1 MEIVNGLRSI
11 SQLDSPDKF
20 VGLQEA
26 IRESVSE
33 PGRFKNEE
41 QKLVLLGDKFASAP
55 STFKFSFGEKLML
68 NDAINMAKQI
78 LLEYSKQYTFLRQP
92 EKRKT
97 SANTTGS
104 LIKRPRFDYVRSAG
118 EKSAVSDEVE
128 CVASA
133 STTTTQDPATTAS
146 TSASTINETENSAAL
161 VPLTWKGKTL
171 HDYLMK
177 WFMNTK
183 LIAEKQIAFVM
194 GDCEVISENNTI
206 KCLKCNLIIK
216 SHVDENGGWKISL
229 FCSHL
234 QRCHK
239 ITPEPQETIPSQRCA
254 DPTRKVTASPVS
266 TISEKNN
273 TLEILKENF

>member
-1 MEIVNGLRSI
+1 M
-11 SQLDSPDKF
+11 SQGVL
-20 VGLQEA
+20 
-26 IRESVSE
+26 
-33 PGRFKNEE
+33 KNEE
-41 QKLVLLGDKFASAP
+41 EKLVLLGDKFASAP

-68 NDAINMAKQI
+68 NDVINMAKHI
-78 LLEYSKQYTFLRQP
+78 LLEY
-92 EKRKT
+92 

-104 LIKRPRFDYVRSAG
+104 LIKRPRFDYVRLAG

-133 STTTTQDPATTAS
+133 STTTTKDPATT
-146 TSASTINETENSAAL
+146 ASTINETENSAAL
-161 VPLTWKGKTL
+161 VPLTRKGKTL

-177 WFMNTK
+177 WFMNKK
-183 LIAEKQIAFVM
+183 LIAEKQITFVM
-194 GDCEVISENNTI
+194 GDCEVISENSTI
-206 KCLKCNLIIK
+206 KCLKCNVIIK
-216 SHVDENGGWKISL
+216 SHVDDNGGWKISL
-229 FCSHL
+229 FCNHL

-273 TLEILKENF
+273 ILEILKQNF

>member
-1 MEIVNGLRSI
+1 M
-11 SQLDSPDKF
+11 SQGVL
-20 VGLQEA
+20 
-26 IRESVSE
+26 
-33 PGRFKNEE
+33 KNEE
-41 QKLVLLGDKFASAP
+41 EKLVLLGDEFASAP

-68 NDAINMAKQI
+68 NDVINMAKHI
-78 LLEYSKQYTFLRQP
+78 LLEY
-92 EKRKT
+92 

-104 LIKRPRFDYVRSAG
+104 LIKRPRFDYVRLAG

-133 STTTTQDPATTAS
+133 STTTTKDPATT
-146 TSASTINETENSAAL
+146 ASTINETENSAAL
-161 VPLTWKGKTL
+161 VPLTRKGKTL

-177 WFMNTK
+177 WFMNKK
-183 LIAEKQIAFVM
+183 LIAEKQITFVM
-194 GDCEVISENNTI
+194 GDCEVISENSTI
-206 KCLKCNLIIK
+206 KCLKCNVIIK
-216 SHVDENGGWKISL
+216 SHVDDNGGWKISL
-229 FCSHL
+229 FCNHL

-273 TLEILKENF
+273 TEEILKENF